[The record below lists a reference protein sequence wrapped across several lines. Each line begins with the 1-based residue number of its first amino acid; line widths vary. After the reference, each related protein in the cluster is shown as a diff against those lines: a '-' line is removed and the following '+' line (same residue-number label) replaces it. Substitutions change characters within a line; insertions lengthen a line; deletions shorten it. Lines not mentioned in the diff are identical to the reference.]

1 MAEESLR
8 ERIARKKAEALAQQ
22 AGLVPPKEEST
33 TVTVDDPPLPSN
45 AIDSMVASLTKAV
58 ELQATVEKSEPTLDD
73 LLDMPLGVTNKAIAD
88 EAAIVTADIIPRI
101 RQLNSLSDA
110 QLEVEMKLLK
120 AALMA
125 NPEAVALMLPED
137 IGEMVVALRKIT
149 HEAVVAAEAK
159 ASSKSK
165 GIKSKTTKTGQMEI
179 ADDF

>member
-1 MAEESLR
+1 MAESLK
-8 ERIARKKAEALAQQ
+8 ERIARKKAKALAQQ
-22 AGLVPPKEEST
+22 AGLIPEPVDPTPIEEPSSISGMIDSLTEAVKLQEKEEAK
-33 TVTVDDPPLPSN
+33 PLS
-45 AIDSMVASLTKAV
+45 V
-58 ELQATVEKSEPTLDD
+58 SEMSLDD
-73 LLDMPLGVTNKAIAD
+73 LLDAPLGVVNSAIAE

-149 HEAVVAAEAK
+149 REAVVAAEAK
-159 ASSKSK
+159 AAGKR
-165 GIKSKTTKTGQMEI
+165 TTKPKAKTNINQMEI

>member
-1 MAEESLR
+1 MAESLK

-22 AGLVPPKEEST
+22 AGLVPPVET
-33 TVTVDDPPLPSN
+33 DTAIVVDDPIGN
-45 AIDSMVASLTKAV
+45 MVSSLTKAV
-58 ELQATVEKSEPTLDD
+58 EAQIAEEKKEPTLDD
-73 LLDMPLGVTNKAIAD
+73 LLDAPLGVTNKAIAE
-88 EAAIVTADIIPRI
+88 EAAIVTADIVPRI

-137 IGEMVVALRKIT
+137 VGEMVVALRRIT
-149 HEAVVAAEAK
+149 KEAVVAAEAK
-159 ASSKSK
+159 AASGKK
-165 GIKSKTTKTGQMEI
+165 GTKSKTTKSGQMEI

>member
-1 MAEESLR
+1 MAEETLK
-8 ERIARKKAEALAQQ
+8 ERIARKKAEALLAAQSPTKVEPEQ
-22 AGLVPPKEEST
+22 PASP
-33 TVTVDDPPLPSN
+33 
-45 AIDSMVASLTKAV
+45 IDSMVAELTAVVKKEEAKA
-58 ELQATVEKSEPTLDD
+58 EPTLDD

-149 HEAVVAAEAK
+149 KEAVVAAEVK
-159 ASSKSK
+159 AA
-165 GIKSKTTKTGQMEI
+165 GRTKTAKPKLDKNGQMEI